1 VTRTTTSDASEGLTT
16 CADLVATL
24 KAPKASPTSPTLE
37 SETTLEAFL
46 PRRSRWLAAGA
57 TASTHLHPVILVPKS
72 ANINRDVA
80 AGLRWLLIIMAHI
93 SGVANRAGNNP
104 FRGGQRRPR
113 SQLSALMSSSLKIH
127 FVIHSAVPSMVNA
140 LPPSCCTSLVIGQ
153 HTVH

>member
-1 VTRTTTSDASEGLTT
+1 MTSDASEGLTT
-16 CADLVATL
+16 CADLVVTL

-46 PRRSRWLAAGA
+46 PRRSRWLAARE

-113 SQLSALMSSSLKIH
+113 SQLFIVVVLVLVRVQRQAQGRHRTTCKKGH
-127 FVIHSAVPSMVNA
+127 FGRTTRGN
-140 LPPSCCTSLVIGQ
+140 
-153 HTVH
+153 